1 VLRGSHKGPVV
12 DQYNDKGEWVG
23 CLKPTDAAAIDM
35 SKVDYL
41 EGPAGSV
48 TIHNCRTLHYSKANW
63 SETPR
68 PLLLNVY
75 SAANAMPYT
84 YNPLQSKYYGAV
96 VRGKPARWAYHD
108 PRPCLLPP
116 DWSGGYTSIFAVQQ
130 EEKGPPSIRRR
141 RPAA

>member
-1 VLRGSHKGPVV
+1 MASSRHACICSVV
-12 DQYNDKGEWVG
+12 
-23 CLKPTDAAAIDM
+23 AINRQQQLCHIA
-35 SKVDYL
+35 SPSL
-41 EGPAGSV
+41 P
-48 TIHNCRTLHYSKANW
+48 LHYSKANW

-84 YNPLQSKYYGAV
+84 ANPIPSKYTGAI

-108 PRPCLLPP
+108 PRHCMLPP

-130 EEKGPPSIRRR
+130 AEDWAKN
-141 RPAA
+141 RPKAAGGGMM